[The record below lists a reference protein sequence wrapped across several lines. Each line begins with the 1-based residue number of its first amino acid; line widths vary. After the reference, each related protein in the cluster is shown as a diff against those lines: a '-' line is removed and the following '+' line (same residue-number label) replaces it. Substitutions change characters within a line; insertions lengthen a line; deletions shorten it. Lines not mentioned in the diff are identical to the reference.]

1 MATLDDIIEAK
12 TCRSFKTTIKTK
24 TMTRHSKL
32 YQHLMNSKRW
42 KELRLKKLQANPL
55 CERHLKEGKVVAA
68 TCVHHIV
75 EVESGRTPGQ
85 CETLCYSWTN
95 LMSLCRECH
104 AEIHREA
111 GSHTKDNHQTR
122 EQQRLDQWIAR
133 LRGG

>member
-1 MATLDDIIEAK
+1 
-12 TCRSFKTTIKTK
+12 
-24 TMTRHSKL
+24 MTRHSKL

-75 EVESGRTPGQ
+75 EVESGRTPSQ